1 MTAGP
6 IPRQIMTAVNRL
18 ACDNN
23 GQGVRLSQ
31 SRRPCDSI
39 SGSRPIP
46 AAEVVIQPATY
57 HGKVFVFLQHK
68 RLVTRHEARVLS
80 EPNRKR
86 GLPLPGSNAEQSCN
100 LFRRQPRS
108 RCRCCHREAERPNTT
123 NSFSLTSTFLPAL
136 EVAFGCRTK
145 IASDIKTGPSDS

>member
-1 MTAGP
+1 
-6 IPRQIMTAVNRL
+6 MTAVNRL

-39 SGSRPIP
+39 SGSCPIP

-68 RLVTRHEARVLS
+68 RFVTCNEMSVVGTEIIEEAFHSEAQMRSDLVVYSAADHEARVVVGRSSAVVDWQLIS
-80 EPNRKR
+80 ACSR
-86 GLPLPGSNAEQSCN
+86 GA
-100 LFRRQPRS
+100 
-108 RCRCCHREAERPNTT
+108 
-123 NSFSLTSTFLPAL
+123 
-136 EVAFGCRTK
+136 
-145 IASDIKTGPSDS
+145 